1 MGADARQPQLI
12 PKPPRRMKQPRKD
25 PLRLTIRCR
34 DAEIYRLRAEIALLR
49 RPWWKRLAHALGMWR
64 ITRTR

>member
-25 PLRLTIRCR
+25 TLRVDGRFTKDWRADYRHTGPMPLRADEPKET
-34 DAEIYRLRAEIALLR
+34 
-49 RPWWKRLAHALGMWR
+49 
-64 ITRTR
+64 T